1 MLSERSLRWRSNL
14 PTTFCKREPCH
25 EDVHTRLAGR
35 PHCHPGAHRIGDR
48 RHKGQAKFPSLA
60 NLPLRFG
67 RGVAQLPILQWD
79 LPGPSGQR
87 MAAPRYVVIPSSG
100 IKLPHWRSGGERG
113 IRRAVMIR
121 TAFALLAL
129 ATLAKND
136 ASGRFRLADA
146 CTAIVRAF
154 TDNVSESHSQRFA
167 PMASVCPSRN
177 ALAMSGIGPHLFRD
191 VLAGVRVVGTSP
203 YHLTAPSDQAAPQRS

>member
-1 MLSERSLRWRSNL
+1 
-14 PTTFCKREPCH
+14 
-25 EDVHTRLAGR
+25 
-35 PHCHPGAHRIGDR
+35 
-48 RHKGQAKFPSLA
+48 
-60 NLPLRFG
+60 
-67 RGVAQLPILQWD
+67 
-79 LPGPSGQR
+79 
-87 MAAPRYVVIPSSG
+87 
-100 IKLPHWRSGGERG
+100 
-113 IRRAVMIR
+113 MIR
-121 TAFALLAL
+121 TAIALLAL

-203 YHLTAPSDQAAPQRS
+203 